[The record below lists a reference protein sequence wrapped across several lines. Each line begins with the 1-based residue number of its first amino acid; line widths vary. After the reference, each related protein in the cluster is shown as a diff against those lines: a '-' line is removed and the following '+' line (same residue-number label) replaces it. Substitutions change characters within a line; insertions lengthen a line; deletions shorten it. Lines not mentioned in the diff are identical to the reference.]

1 MLTFRGRFL
10 EEFLPKTFLSIFQNI
25 LKLPTNDERHVQS
38 TLLHTLKT
46 RNIKIYFRKTRHEQ
60 KIYPPSPALIVTDLG
75 GWPRGRVVKFARSA
89 AGGPV
94 FR

>member
-1 MLTFRGRFL
+1 MLTFGGRFL

-38 TLLHTLKT
+38 SLLHTLKT

-60 KIYPPSPALIVTDLG
+60 KIYPPSPSINSDRFRNQQTGKHGVEDRSVG
-75 GWPRGRVVKFARSA
+75 CESRGF
-89 AGGPV
+89 
-94 FR
+94 